1 MRHQKKKHKLG
12 RTSSHRKAMLANMAA
27 SLIKY
32 ERIQTTDAKA
42 KALRPFVERLISL
55 GKKGDLHARRTA
67 LSRLR
72 DKDALHKLF
81 AEVGPRMGD
90 RPGGYT
96 RIMKLTRRGGD
107 NAPVS
112 LIELVDTDLQR
123 IMAARGYDE
132 EDVEDI
138 LSASEG
144 EDQAAEEAPA
154 EEAPAE
160 EAPAEEAPAE
170 ESSEEDASK
179 E

>member
-1 MRHQKKKHKLG
+1 MRHQKKRHKLG

-27 SLIKY
+27 SLIKF

-72 DKDALHKLF
+72 DKEALHKLF
-81 AEVGPRMGD
+81 AEVGPRMEE

-96 RIMKLTRRGGD
+96 RIMKLTRRAGD
-107 NAPVS
+107 NAPIS
-112 LIELVDTDLQR
+112 LIELVDTDLEK
-123 IMAARGYDE
+123 IMAARGYDD
-132 EDVEDI
+132 EDVQDI
-138 LSASEG
+138 LNASDG
-144 EDQAAEEAPA
+144 EEEAAEGQVD
-154 EEAPAE
+154 
-160 EAPAEEAPAE
+160 
-170 ESSEEDASK
+170 SSDEDASK

>member
-1 MRHQKKKHKLG
+1 
-12 RTSSHRKAMLANMAA
+12 
-27 SLIKY
+27 
-32 ERIQTTDAKA
+32 
-42 KALRPFVERLISL
+42 
-55 GKKGDLHARRTA
+55 
-67 LSRLR
+67 
-72 DKDALHKLF
+72 
-81 AEVGPRMGD
+81 
-90 RPGGYT
+90 
-96 RIMKLTRRGGD
+96 MKLTRRGGD

-112 LIELVDTDLQR
+112 LIELVDTDLQK